1 MDSNTL
7 LTIGKVTGLHG
18 LGGNLK
24 VWSFAESV
32 DTFCIGREVW
42 LKSEDEEKGCAY
54 TILKSS
60 ARKKGVL
67 ISLKDVDN
75 IELAQALVGKEIQIN
90 KDQLPVLEE
99 DTWYWQDLYG
109 LMVID
114 KTLGKLGKIER
125 IFPTGA
131 NDVLVVGKDEILIP
145 MNKHFVESVDLDAG
159 ILMTNLPE
167 GYET

>member
-1 MDSNTL
+1 MDKNTL

-32 DTFCIGREVW
+32 DTFGPGRQVW
-42 LKSEDEEKGCAY
+42 LKSEDEEKGCSY
-54 TILKSS
+54 TILTSS

-67 ISLKDVDN
+67 IHLENVDN
-75 IELAQALVGKEIQIN
+75 PDLAEALVGKEILIH
-90 KDQLPVLEE
+90 KDQLTGLEE

-109 LMVID
+109 LTVID
-114 KTLGKLGKIER
+114 KTRGNLGTIER

-131 NDVLVVGKDEILIP
+131 NDILVVGKDELLIP
-145 MNKHFVESVDLDAG
+145 MNEHFVESVDMDAG
-159 ILMTNLPE
+159 IVVTTLPE

>member
-1 MDSNTL
+1 MDNDNL

-24 VWSFAESV
+24 VWSFAESL
-32 DTFCIGREVW
+32 DTFAPGRQVW

-67 ISLKDVDN
+67 INLENVDN
-75 IELAQALVGKEIQIN
+75 PDLAQALVGKEILIN
-90 KDQLPVLEE
+90 KDQLPALEE

-109 LMVID
+109 LTVID
-114 KTLGKLGKIER
+114 KARGELGTIER

-131 NDVLVVGKDEILIP
+131 NDVLVVGKKKILIP
-145 MNKHFVESVDLDAG
+145 MNKHFVTSVDMDGG
-159 ILMTNLPE
+159 IVMTSLPE

>member
-1 MDSNTL
+1 MDNNTL

-24 VWSFAESV
+24 VWSFAESFE
-32 DTFCIGREVW
+32 TFGIGRQVW

-67 ISLKDVDN
+67 ISLENVDTPD
-75 IELAQALVGKEIQIN
+75 LAQALVGKEILIN
-90 KDQLPVLEE
+90 RDQLPVLEE

-109 LMVID
+109 LTVID
-114 KTLGKLGKIER
+114 KTRGELGTIGH

-131 NDVLVVGKDEILIP
+131 NDVLVVGKEEILIP
-145 MNKHFVESVDLDAG
+145 MNEQFVESVNMDAG
-159 ILMTNLPE
+159 IIMTTLPE